1 MNLPNVYGKSV
12 YLSGPMTGMPDHNRV
27 ALNRVES
34 ACVDAGAAEVYNPAY
49 LIPNIDKGWE
59 RADFMLFDLEQLLE
73 MCKGNHMIVLQ
84 LPGWRSSAGARCEFM
99 VAQQLGIECRE
110 VVPIG

>member
-12 YLSGPMTGMPDHNRV
+12 YISGPMTNMPDHNRV
-27 ALNRVES
+27 ALNRVER

-49 LIPNIDKGWE
+49 LIPNLGKGWQ
-59 RADFMLFDLEQLLE
+59 RPDFMLVDLSTLLE
-73 MCKGNHMIVLQ
+73 MARGNHMVMLQ
-84 LPGWRSSAGARCEFM
+84 LPGWGLSTGCITEWM
-99 VAQQLGIECRE
+99 VAQQLGIECVE